1 MDVFMMPV
9 LLGAGILFT
18 LKSRLFQIRGIQFIW
33 RNTAGTLLKKDNVKK
48 GISPFQAVTTALAGT
63 MGVGNIAGVATALAG
78 GGAGA
83 VFWMWVSAFFGMM
96 TKYAEIFLAV
106 KYRVG
111 DGKGGYRG
119 GAMYYIEKGTGS
131 RRLACVFA
139 VLCALCSLGIGNL
152 TQINSASHAMRE
164 SFGVPAFL
172 SGAIA
177 AGIVSLVICGGVRR
191 IARVTEIIIPFLT
204 IVLLCFSIIIL
215 YRNHAYIPPA
225 LNMIISGAFGPREA
239 TGGIAG
245 YGVSQAMRLG
255 LARGV
260 FTNEAGLGSAP
271 IAHACADCVSPR
283 HQAAWG
289 VFEVFVDT
297 LVVCTIT
304 ALVILTA
311 NGGALLGSGLDGA
324 ALTSAA
330 FESAFPG
337 VGAGFVAIAIA
348 FFAIAT
354 MVGWSFYGESA
365 LRYLSNS
372 PNVVSYYRAV
382 FIVCIALGSVAG
394 LQLVWR
400 ASDILNAMMAIPNC
414 IALILLRREVKW

>member
-1 MDVFMMPV
+1 MMPV
-9 LLGAGILFT
+9 LLLAGILFT
-18 LKSRLFQIRGIQFIW
+18 LRSRLFQIRSVRFVWQV
-33 RNTAGTLLKKDNVKK
+33 TVGTLLRRDNIKT
-48 GISPFQAVTTALAGT
+48 GISPFQALTTALAGT
-63 MGVGNIAGVATALAG
+63 MGVGNIAGVATALAAG
-78 GGAGA
+78 GPGA

-106 KYRVG
+106 KYRLK

-119 GAMYYIEKGTGS
+119 GAMYYIENGIGS

-139 VLCALCSLGIGNL
+139 VFCALCSLGIGNL
-152 TQINSASHAMRE
+152 TQINSAAHAMNE

-172 SGAIA
+172 SGIICAV
-177 AGIVSLVICGGVRR
+177 IVSLIICGGLRR

-204 IVLLCFSIIIL
+204 IILLSVSLIIL
-215 YRNHAYIPPA
+215 YRNHAYIPQA
-225 LNMIISGAFGPREA
+225 LGAIISGAMGTRE
-239 TGGIAG
+239 IAG
-245 YGVSQAMRLG
+245 GVMGFGVSQAMRYG
-255 LARGV
+255 LSRGV

-271 IAHACADCVSPR
+271 IAHACADCKSPK

-304 ALVILTA
+304 ALVILTT
-311 NGGALLGSGLDGA
+311 NGGRLLASGLDGA

-330 FESAFPG
+330 FEYAFPG
-337 VGAGFVAIAIA
+337 IGARFVAVAIA

-354 MVGWSFYGESA
+354 MTGWSFYGESA
-365 LRYLSNS
+365 LKYLSNS

-394 LQLVWR
+394 LHLVWR
-400 ASDILNAMMAIPNC
+400 ASDILNMLMAVPNC
-414 IALILLRREVKW
+414 IALILLRREVKY